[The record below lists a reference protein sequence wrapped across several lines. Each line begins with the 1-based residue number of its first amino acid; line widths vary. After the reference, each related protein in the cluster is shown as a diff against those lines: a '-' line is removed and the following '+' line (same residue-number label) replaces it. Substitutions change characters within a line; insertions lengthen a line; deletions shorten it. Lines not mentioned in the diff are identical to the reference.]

1 VADRQVSSG
10 GRRGRHFGRDLR
22 IVLALGA
29 ATLALTLG
37 GCHAA
42 MAPRAEPAPR
52 PEPWMAAPEPDPAP
66 TQKPVTPVPAVEP
79 PAPPPL
85 AVALP
90 PTPQTEAARLIAQAE
105 GLARDGQPQAAR
117 ETYQLVVKHYRE
129 DPARARALYELGRLL
144 VDPSSAAR
152 DYRAAYLAFDR
163 LTVEYPES
171 RWTTEAR
178 AWRAALGEL
187 LAREGEASRLKE
199 DLRRLKRM
207 DLELE
212 KRR

>member
-1 VADRQVSSG
+1 MVAFAASM
-10 GRRGRHFGRDLR
+10 
-22 IVLALGA
+22 LA
-29 ATLALTLG
+29 LG

-42 MAPRAEPAPR
+42 KVQPAAPAPIS
-52 PEPWMAAPEPDPAP
+52 EPVTTAPEPDPAP
-66 TQKPVTPVPAVEP
+66 ALP
-79 PAPPPL
+79 PAPPVVTAELPTPPPL

-90 PTPQTEAARLIAQAE
+90 PTPPSEAARLVAE
-105 GLARDGQPQAAR
+105 AETLARGGQPQAAR
-117 ETYQLVVKHYRE
+117 ETYQLVVRHYRE

-144 VDPSSAAR
+144 VDPVSAAR
-152 DYRAAYLAFDR
+152 DYRAAYLAFER
-163 LTVEYPES
+163 LTAEYPES
-171 RWTTEAR
+171 RWAAEAR

-187 LAREGEASRLKE
+187 LAREGEANRLKE

>member
-1 VADRQVSSG
+1 
-10 GRRGRHFGRDLR
+10 
-22 IVLALGA
+22 
-29 ATLALTLG
+29 
-37 GCHAA
+37 
-42 MAPRAEPAPR
+42 
-52 PEPWMAAPEPDPAP
+52 
-66 TQKPVTPVPAVEP
+66 
-79 PAPPPL
+79 
-85 AVALP
+85 VALP
-90 PTPQTEAARLIAQAE
+90 STPPTEAARLIAQAE

-117 ETYQLVVKHYRE
+117 ETYQLVVRHYRE
-129 DPARARALYELGRLL
+129 DPARAHALYELGRLL

-171 RWTTEAR
+171 RWTGEAR